1 VAGDAGVE
9 PNPPA
14 KSAGL
19 ADLAAA
25 VLAEVLDRLT
35 PGALALAGGLRGQL
49 AGELRTLEELLMEAR
64 PPKLMV
70 VGRRGAGKSSL
81 VNAVVGE
88 QLATVGSV
96 LAQTAELR
104 WYSHSTAR
112 GELRLL
118 DTRGLGDSSRP
129 EAADFPAGMPRLAT
143 GGAAARGALAE
154 IAAALDREP
163 PDSVLFLCKAKEV
176 DSRIGE
182 DIDNLVE
189 IRSLVRRRHRYELP
203 VVAVVTQVDELDP
216 KRVEPPY
223 DDPVKQRNIAVA
235 VAAVEA
241 ALSQRGI
248 TLARVV
254 PVSAYAEVRDG
265 VRVYDN
271 YWNIDRLVEYL
282 VDGLPQSAQLQLARL
297 SRQRAV
303 QERLARRLTGAA
315 ATLSAGIGA
324 VPIPLADI
332 LPITGLQVGLIT
344 AIAYLSGREASRET
358 AREFLV
364 ALGANVGAAFA
375 LREAARALAK
385 VVFPGGGS
393 AVSGGVAFAGTWG
406 VGEAATAYFIQGR
419 SIREAKRLLRGRR
432 RQAEAP
438 AGE

>member
-1 VAGDAGVE
+1 M
-9 PNPPA
+9 
-14 KSAGL
+14 
-19 ADLAAA
+19 
-25 VLAEVLDRLT
+25 LAEVLDRLT
-35 PGALALAGGLRGQL
+35 PGAPALAGGLRGQL

-88 QLATVGSV
+88 QLAAVGSV
-96 LAQTAELR
+96 LAQTGELR

-118 DTRGLGDSSRP
+118 DTRGLGDNSRP
-129 EAADFPAGMPRLAT
+129 EAANF
-143 GGAAARGALAE
+143 RGALAE
-154 IAAALDREP
+154 IAAALDREA
-163 PDSVLFLCKAKEV
+163 PDTVLFLCKAKEV

-223 DDPVKQRNIAVA
+223 DDPVKQRNIAAA

-248 TLARVV
+248 ALAHVV
-254 PVSAYAEVRDG
+254 PVSAYAELRDG

-271 YWNIDRLVEYL
+271 YWNVDRLVEYL
-282 VDGLPQSAQLQLARL
+282 IDGLPQSAQLQLARL

-315 ATLSAGIGA
+315 ATLSAGVGA

-332 LPITGLQVGLIT
+332 FPITGLQIGLIT

-385 VVFPGGGS
+385 VVFPGAGS
-393 AVSGGVAFAGTWG
+393 AISSGVAFAGTWS
-406 VGEAATAYFIQGR
+406 VGEAATAYFIHGR
-419 SIREAKRLLRGRR
+419 SIREAKRLLRRRR
-432 RQAEAP
+432 RQADAP
-438 AGE
+438 AD